1 MVTIVRRSLAS
12 AAVATLLVVGAC
24 GDDDGSGCSAAGG
37 EDGLTASASRSGD
50 ESADLDPADFST
62 TIDNPYLPLPA
73 GSRWV
78 YRETGP
84 KGEVTDIVVTVDER
98 TRTLANGI
106 EAVVVRDEE
115 RNPDGSPI
123 EIAEDWYAQDTGG
136 NVWFLGNVK
145 TEYEDDEPVTSRFE
159 AGVDGAQGA
168 IVMPADPRVGETYRQ
183 TYVPGEDE
191 DQFEVLGL
199 DEAAEPVFGR
209 FDGVMMIRKT
219 SPTEPELVDFQFI
232 APGVGQVLGV
242 ETAGGDDRNDLIAYE
257 LAE

>member
-1 MVTIVRRSLAS
+1 MVTIVSKSVAS
-12 AAVATLLVVGAC
+12 AAVVATLLVVGAC
-24 GDDDGSGCSAAGG
+24 GDDDGPGGSAASG
-37 EDGLTASASRSGD
+37 EDGQTASRSGD
-50 ESADLDPADFST
+50 GSAELDPADFST
-62 TIDNPYLPLPA
+62 TIDSPYLPLAA

-98 TRTLANGI
+98 TRTLANGV
-106 EAVVVRDEE
+106 EAVVVHDEE

-136 NVWFLGNVK
+136 NVWFLGNIK

-219 SPTEPELVDFQFI
+219 SPTEPELVDFQFL

>member
-1 MVTIVRRSLAS
+1 MVTIGRFVGIATVTAL
-12 AAVATLLVVGAC
+12 VAVGAC
-24 GDDDGSGCSAAGG
+24 GDDDGSDRSAASG
-37 EDGLTASASRSGD
+37 EAGRAESASGPGGG
-50 ESADLDPADFST
+50 SAELDPAVFST
-62 TIDNPYLPLPA
+62 TIDNPYLPLAP

-98 TRTLANGI
+98 TRTLASGV
-106 EAVVVRDEE
+106 EAVVVHDEE

-123 EIAEDWYAQDTGG
+123 EVAEDWYAQDVEG

-145 TEYEDDEPVTSRFE
+145 TEYEDGEAETSKFE

-168 IVMPADPRVGETYRQ
+168 IVMPADPQVGETYRQ
-183 TYVPGEDE
+183 TYVAGEDE

-199 DEAAEPVFGR
+199 DESAEPVFGR

-232 APGVGQVLGV
+232 APGVGQVLGM

>member
-1 MVTIVRRSLAS
+1 MASVFGRSV
-12 AAVATLLVVGAC
+12 AVAATAVLVVAGAC
-24 GDDDGSGCSAAGG
+24 GDDDGSDGSAAGDDANG
-37 EDGLTASASRSGD
+37 G
-50 ESADLDPADFST
+50 SADLDPADFT
-62 TIDNPYLPLPA
+62 TTVDNPYLPLSP

-84 KGEVTDIVVTVDER
+84 NGEVTDIVVTVDES
-98 TRTLANGI
+98 TRTLSNGV

-123 EIAEDWYAQDTGG
+123 EVAEDWYAQDAEG
-136 NVWFLGNVK
+136 NVWFLGNLK
-145 TEYEDDEPVTSRFE
+145 TEYEDGEAETSRFE
-159 AGVDGAQGA
+159 VGVDGAQGA

-183 TYVPGEDE
+183 TYVAGEDE

-219 SPTEPELVDFQFI
+219 SPTEPGLVDFQFI
-232 APGVGQVLGV
+232 APGVGQVLGM

>member
-1 MVTIVRRSLAS
+1 MAI
-12 AAVATLLVVGAC
+12 AAAATLVVVGAC
-24 GDDDGSGCSAAGG
+24 GDDDGSGSSAARGDAGQAGPASGSGG
-37 EDGLTASASRSGD
+37 GSAV
-50 ESADLDPADFST
+50 LDPVDFST
-62 TIDNPYLPLPA
+62 TIDNPFLPLSP

-84 KGEVTDIVVTVDER
+84 EGEVSDIVVTVDER
-98 TRTLANGI
+98 TRTLANGV
-106 EAVVVRDEE
+106 EAVVVHDEE

-123 EIAEDWYAQDTGG
+123 EIAEDWYAQDAAG

-145 TEYEDDEPVTSRFE
+145 TEYEDGEPVTSRFE

-168 IVMPADPRVGETYRQ
+168 IVMPADPQVGETYRQ
-183 TYVPGEDE
+183 TYVTGEDE

-232 APGVGQVLGV
+232 APGVGQVLGM